1 MPRALL
7 RPGENDMDIQ
17 KPDTLFCAT
26 QPLDWRGAPHHAFS
40 VLLGLDM
47 RTGGVLA
54 ADAALT
60 AAMQALPSGCRLD
73 VGIPKQEAEWLLAG
87 VVTPRAREGAVVEIR
102 VGRSRRRFLVA
113 ASPDGAP
120 VPLIWEKTAFDSESN
135 PLGSKSPQIS
145 DPALPHG
152 APACPLPLGAWPCRM
167 KNMGTYDA
175 RWLKTRWP
183 GLPDDAD
190 WRFFNEAQPQQRLP
204 DGLRGDEEIILAG
217 FFDDVPERRFRLPGA
232 RLRFEILRRAD
243 NVWKEHAARAD
254 TLWLFPGQHT
264 ALLYWHALVPCADE
278 AASDIAAARFHL
290 SPDTLEN
297 VPPPAPPQAPSADV
311 ADAAEQ
317 TAAAV
322 SHDMDAA
329 TAATAAGMAAAA
341 AAATAAAASGAQGS
355 KQSAASADTP
365 SSPASG
371 SASSASSPTP
381 TSAASETPTFSPAA
395 FSAALREGLAEEL
408 PGINAALADAGLPP
422 LSPEQIAE
430 THRHIDALSA
440 TLAKMDAAPP
450 PPSLEE
456 QLRQAGIPEERI
468 AAVNAA
474 LDLELPDPLQH
485 TDSASWQA
493 ASDAFLARFSALLQP
508 DENLRASMS
517 QMLQLLGPDGE
528 KQLKA
533 LAGDMPDSPQGLLQ
547 KAGMRPDNAERL
559 LTMLEQAP
567 DNPDELDAYAGELE
581 LAAGFPPGSISEHL
595 RRYRD
600 ALRGLEGQR
609 PAAPES
615 PSLNAPDKSGATS
628 ASESDTAPA
637 AATSAKQAPHAAAR
651 NEDSVSEAETATED
665 TATTDSA
672 APPSRAAVMAL
683 LASGASLAGAV
694 LAGADLSGLR
704 FDRQNLTGADL
715 SGAKLRGASFVD
727 ADLSEASLQEAD
739 AADAVFLRARLD
751 KARLRQFHAAD
762 ADFTGASL
770 AGTDAQGADFSGAS
784 FQESRAADLR
794 ASDAVFANARL
805 RNADFSGSDLSG
817 ARLTGA
823 DMHAL
828 KLDKARLSGANLADA
843 SLSNG
848 TQAPAA
854 DFSGATL
861 TGSVWSGVAA
871 PQAVFQR
878 ASADNGSF
886 IDCDFTGASW
896 DAVRAR
902 HADFTRCSLR
912 GASLQRADLFEASLR
927 EARLHAAD
935 VRNANLYGADLYRLG
950 TDDATRLDGAQ
961 IARTILAARG
971 K

>member
-1 MPRALL
+1 
-7 RPGENDMDIQ
+7 MDIQ

-113 ASPDGAP
+113 ASPDGSP
-120 VPLIWEKTAFDSESN
+120 VPLLWEKTAFDPEGN
-135 PLGSKSPQIS
+135 PLGGKNPQIS

-152 APACPLPLGAWPCRM
+152 APACPLPLGAWPCRI

-204 DGLRGDEEIILAG
+204 DGLRGDEEILLAG
-217 FFDDVPERRFRLPGA
+217 FFDDAPERRFRLPGA
-232 RLRFEILRRAD
+232 RLRFEILRRED
-243 NVWKEHAARAD
+243 NVWKEHAARMD
-254 TLWLFPGQHT
+254 TLWLFPGQNT

-278 AASDIAAARFHL
+278 AASDIAAVRFHL
-290 SPDTLEN
+290 SPDTLETA
-297 VPPPAPPQAPSADV
+297 PPPAPAADT
-311 ADAAEQ
+311 AAAAEQ
-317 TAAAV
+317 TADAPAPGMSAAV
-322 SHDMDAA
+322 
-329 TAATAAGMAAAA
+329 TTAAGMT
-341 AAATAAAASGAQGS
+341 AAATAGASDSDREPAAASVE
-355 KQSAASADTP
+355 TP
-365 SSPASG
+365 SSPTQET
-371 SASSASSPTP
+371 ASSPTTP
-381 TSAASETPTFSPAA
+381 TPAPAVSDTPTFSPAA
-395 FSAALREGLAEEL
+395 LSATMREEL
-408 PGINAALADAGLPP
+408 TEDLPEINAALEEAGLPP
-422 LSPEQIAE
+422 LSPEQIEE
-430 THRHIDALSA
+430 TRRHIDALTAKLAEVEA
-440 TLAKMDAAPP
+440 TPP
-450 PPSLEE
+450 PPPLEE
-456 QLRQAGIPEERI
+456 QLRQAGVPEDRI
-468 AAVNAA
+468 AAVNTA
-474 LDLELPDPLQH
+474 LELELPDPTQH
-485 TDSASWQA
+485 ADSASWQA

-508 DENLRASMS
+508 DEGLRASMS
-517 QMLQLLGPDGE
+517 RTLQLLGPDGE

-533 LAGDMPDSPQGLLQ
+533 LAGDMADSPQALLQ
-547 KAGMRPDNAERL
+547 RAGMRPDNAERL

-567 DNPDELDAYAGELE
+567 DDPDELDAYARELE
-581 LAAGFPPGSISEHL
+581 MAAGFPPDSISRHL
-595 RRYRD
+595 QRYRD
-600 ALRGLEGQR
+600 ALRELEGES

-615 PSLNAPDKSGATS
+615 SSPKAPEESGTTAASDAPPATAT
-628 ASESDTAPA
+628 ASEEQPPQSAGNAAEAEAATTDTA
-637 AATSAKQAPHAAAR
+637 
-651 NEDSVSEAETATED
+651 
-665 TATTDSA
+665 TDSA
-672 APPSRAAVMAL
+672 APLSRAAVMAL

-704 FDRQNLTGADL
+704 FDKQHLAGTDF
-715 SGAKLRGASFVD
+715 SGANLRGASFVD
-727 ADLSEASLQEAD
+727 ADLSEASLEGAD
-739 AADAVFLRARLD
+739 ASDAVFLRARLD
-751 KARLRQFHAAD
+751 KARLRQLRAAD
-762 ADFTGASL
+762 ADFTGATL
-770 AGTDAQGADFSGAS
+770 AGADARGADFSGAT
-784 FQESRAADLR
+784 FQESQAADLH
-794 ASDAVFANARL
+794 AADAVFANARL
-805 RNADFSGSDLSG
+805 RDADFSGADLSG
-817 ARLTGA
+817 ARLTGT

-828 KLDKARLSGANLADA
+828 KLDRARLSGANLADA
-843 SLSNG
+843 SLNNG
-848 TQAPAA
+848 TRAPGA
-854 DFSGATL
+854 DFSGAAL
-861 TGSVWSGVAA
+861 GGSVWSGVAA

-878 ASADNGSF
+878 AAADNASF
-886 IDCDFTGASW
+886 IDCDFSGTGW

-950 TDDATRLDGAQ
+950 TDDATRLDGAH

-971 K
+971 KTA

>member
-1 MPRALL
+1 
-7 RPGENDMDIQ
+7 MDIQ

-113 ASPDGAP
+113 ASPDGSP
-120 VPLIWEKTAFDSESN
+120 VPLIWEKTAFDPEGN
-135 PLGSKSPQIS
+135 PLGGKNPQIS

-204 DGLRGDEEIILAG
+204 DGLCGDEEILLAG
-217 FFDDVPERRFRLPGA
+217 FFDDAPERRFRLPGA
-232 RLRFEILRRAD
+232 RLRFEILRRED
-243 NVWKEHAARAD
+243 NAWKAHAARAD
-254 TLWLFPGQHT
+254 TLWLFPGQNT

-278 AASDIAAARFHL
+278 AASDIAAVRFHL
-290 SPDTLEN
+290 SPDTLESA
-297 VPPPAPPQAPSADV
+297 PPPAPSADAV
-311 ADAAEQ
+311 APAGQTTDAPAPGMG
-317 TAAAV
+317 AAV
-322 SHDMDAA
+322 
-329 TAATAAGMAAAA
+329 ATAAGM
-341 AAATAAAASGAQGS
+341 TAAAAVATSAATAGAS
-355 KQSAASADTP
+355 DSDREPAAASAETP
-365 SSPASG
+365 SSPASEA
-371 SASSASSPTP
+371 ASSDIPTAP
-381 TSAASETPTFSPAA
+381 APAASDTPTFSPAA
-395 FSAALREGLAEEL
+395 LSAAMREEL
-408 PGINAALADAGLPP
+408 TEDLPEINAALEEAGLPP
-422 LSPEQIAE
+422 LSPEQIEE
-430 THRHIDALSA
+430 TRRHIDALTA
-440 TLAKMDAAPP
+440 KLAEVEDTPP
-450 PPSLEE
+450 PPPLEE
-456 QLRQAGIPEERI
+456 QLRQAGVPEDRI

-474 LDLELPDPLQH
+474 LELELPDPTQH
-485 TDSASWQA
+485 ADSASWQA
-493 ASDAFLARFSALLQP
+493 ASDAFLASFSALLQP
-508 DENLRASMS
+508 DEELRASMS
-517 QMLQLLGPDGE
+517 RTLQLLGPDGE

-533 LAGDMPDSPQGLLQ
+533 LAGDMADSPQALLQ
-547 KAGMRPDNAERL
+547 RAGMRPDNAERL

-567 DNPDELDAYAGELE
+567 DEPDELDAYARELE
-581 LAAGFPPGSISEHL
+581 MAAGFPPDSISGHL
-595 RRYRD
+595 QRYRD
-600 ALRGLEGQR
+600 ALRELEGES

-615 PSLNAPDKSGATS
+615 SRPKAPEESGTTA
-628 ASESDTAPA
+628 ASDAAPA
-637 AATSAKQAPHAAAR
+637 TAATSEEQPPQSEGNAA
-651 NEDSVSEAETATED
+651 EAEA
-665 TATTDSA
+665 APANTTPDSA
-672 APPSRAAVMAL
+672 TPLSRAAVMAL

-704 FDRQNLTGADL
+704 FDKQHLAGADF
-715 SGAKLRGASFVD
+715 SGANLRGASFVD
-727 ADLSEASLQEAD
+727 ADLSEASLEGAD
-739 AADAVFLRARLD
+739 AADAVFLRTRLD
-751 KARLRQFHAAD
+751 KARLRQLRAAD
-762 ADFTGASL
+762 ADFTGATL
-770 AGTDAQGADFSGAS
+770 AGADAPEADFSGAT
-784 FQESRAADLR
+784 FQESQAADLH
-794 ASDAVFANARL
+794 AADAVFTNARL
-805 RNADFSGSDLSG
+805 RDADFSGADLSG
-817 ARLTGA
+817 ACLTGT

-828 KLDKARLSGANLADA
+828 KLDRARLSGANLAEA
-843 SLSNG
+843 SLNNG
-848 TQAPAA
+848 TRAPGA
-854 DFSGATL
+854 DFSGAAL
-861 TGSVWSGVAA
+861 GGSVWSGVAA

-878 ASADNGSF
+878 AAADNASF
-886 IDCDFTGASW
+886 IDCDFSGTGW

-935 VRNANLYGADLYRLG
+935 IRNANLYGADLYRLG
-950 TDDATRLDGAQ
+950 TDDATRLDGAH

>member
-1 MPRALL
+1 
-7 RPGENDMDIQ
+7 MDIR

-26 QPLDWRGAPHHAFS
+26 QPLDWRGMPHHAFS

-54 ADAALT
+54 ADTALA

-113 ASPDGAP
+113 ASPDGSPA
-120 VPLIWEKTAFDSESN
+120 PLIWEKTAFDTGSN
-135 PLGSKSPQIS
+135 PLGSRTPQIS
-145 DPALPHG
+145 DPALPHN

-204 DGLRGDEEIILAG
+204 DGLRGDEEIFLAG
-217 FFDDVPERRFRLPGA
+217 FFDDAPERRFRLPGA
-232 RLRFEILRRAD
+232 RLRFEILRRED
-243 NVWKEHAARAD
+243 NVWKDHAVRAD
-254 TLWLFPGQHT
+254 TLWLFPGQNT

-278 AASDIAAARFHL
+278 AASDITAARFRL
-290 SPDTLEN
+290 SPNALET
-297 VPPPAPPQAPSADV
+297 VPPPAAPKETD
-311 ADAAEQ
+311 
-317 TAAAV
+317 AV
-322 SHDMDAA
+322 SPAMGA
-329 TAATAAGMAAAA
+329 TAAAAGMAAAVAASA
-341 AAATAAAASGAQGS
+341 AAPGTSDTA
-355 KQSAASADTP
+355 QSAAPADAP
-365 SSPASG
+365 SSPASNG
-371 SASSASSPTP
+371 ASSDSSPSPAVSGTP
-381 TSAASETPTFSPAA
+381 AFSPTA
-395 FSAALREGLAEEL
+395 FSAVMRENLAEDL
-408 PGINAALADAGLPP
+408 PAINAALADAGLPP
-422 LSPEQIAE
+422 LSPEQIEE
-430 THRHIDALSA
+430 THRHIDALTA
-440 TLAKMDAAPP
+440 ALAEAEAAP

-468 AAVNAA
+468 AAVNAT
-474 LDLELPDPLQH
+474 LELELPDPSEH
-485 TDSASWQA
+485 VDSASWQA
-493 ASDAFLARFSALLQP
+493 ASDAFLDRFSALLQP
-508 DENLRASMS
+508 SEELRASMS
-517 QMLQLLGPDGE
+517 RTLQLLGPDGE
-528 KQLKA
+528 KELRA
-533 LAGDMPDSPQGLLQ
+533 LAGDMPDSPRELLQ
-547 KAGMRPDNAERL
+547 RGGMRPDNAERL

-567 DNPDELDAYAGELE
+567 DNPDELDAYARELE
-581 LAAGFPPGSISEHL
+581 MAAGFPPDSVSGYL
-595 RRYRD
+595 RRYRE
-600 ALRGLEGQR
+600 ALRTLEGEA

-615 PSLNAPDKSGATS
+615 SSPPSPEESGATT
-628 ASESDTAPA
+628 ASDAAPA
-637 AATSAKQAPHAAAR
+637 AAATSERQPPHAARSVADISEP
-651 NEDSVSEAETATED
+651 EDAATD
-665 TATTDSA
+665 TATADSA

-704 FDRQNLTGADL
+704 LDRQNLAGADL
-715 SGAKLRGASFVD
+715 SGARLRGTSFAD
-727 ADLSEASLQEAD
+727 TDLSEANLQEAD

-751 KARLRQFHAAD
+751 KARLRQIRAAD
-762 ADFTGASL
+762 ADFTGARL
-770 AGTDAQGADFSGAS
+770 AGADARGADFSGAL
-784 FQESRAADLR
+784 FQESHAAGLH
-794 ASDAVFANARL
+794 AADAVFANARL

-828 KLDKARLSGANLADA
+828 KLDSARLSGANLADA
-843 SLSNG
+843 SLNNG
-848 TQAPAA
+848 TRAPGA
-854 DFSGATL
+854 DFSGTTL
-861 TGSVWSGVAA
+861 AGSVWSGVAA
-871 PQAVFQR
+871 PQAVFQH
-878 ASADNGSF
+878 ATADNATF
-886 IDCDFTGASW
+886 IGCDFTGTGW

-950 TDDATRLDGAQ
+950 TDDATRLDGAR

-971 K
+971 Q